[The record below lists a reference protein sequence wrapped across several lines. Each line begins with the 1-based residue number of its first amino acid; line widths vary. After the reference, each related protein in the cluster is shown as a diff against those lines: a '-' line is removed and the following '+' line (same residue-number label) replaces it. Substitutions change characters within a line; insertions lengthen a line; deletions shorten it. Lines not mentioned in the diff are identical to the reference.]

1 MGRSGLSCL
10 SLDVWSG
17 NLSGLTEAF
26 SDVTLLVGWAFGF
39 ACAAFLSAEL
49 EGQITHFV
57 TSAFAVIEATVDAV
71 FFRCCFFEA
80 HFARFG
86 WAVFVIFAFERTFT
100 EFSVAN
106 LIGFALRIL
115 STGGSGAASLFT
127 ESF

>member
-1 MGRSGLSCL
+1 MRDIGCAVFLPGAMGRSGLSCL

-71 FFRCCFFEA
+71 FFFCQNYKTIIA
-80 HFARFG
+80 
-86 WAVFVIFAFERTFT
+86 
-100 EFSVAN
+100 
-106 LIGFALRIL
+106 IL
-115 STGGSGAASLFT
+115 
-127 ESF
+127 